1 MIKYEGIIIYTKKI
15 KERDLYIKIL
25 SNYDEIHSGIVYA
38 GTSTKKKLI
47 FQIGYFVQYTIIKK
61 NENSPPYFNAELI
74 KPFINDILK
83 NKFKLYGLLNLISLI
98 NTAILEG
105 QKINGIY
112 ISIRNIINIMHI
124 NKHWISYYC
133 EWLFNLLKIIGYEI
147 DYKNNENS
155 QYYNLIND
163 DFENYKSES
172 SILFPHQLLTHNNK
186 INLMEVTA
194 VFEIFENIYRK
205 NHLHD
210 INYKMPSSF
219 YNFKDT
225 IIKELK

>member
-1 MIKYEGIIIYTKKI
+1 MIKYEGIIIYSKKI

-25 SNYDEIHSGIVYA
+25 SSNDEIHSGIVYA
-38 GTSTKKKLI
+38 GTSSKKKLI
-47 FQIGYFVQYTIIKK
+47 FQIGYFIQYTKIKK

-83 NKFKLYGLLNLISLI
+83 NKFKLYGLLTLISLI

-105 QKINGIY
+105 QKIHGIY
-112 ISIRNIINIMHI
+112 ISIKNIINIMHI

-147 DYKNNENS
+147 DYKNNENN
-155 QYYNLIND
+155 QYFNLIND
-163 DFENYKSES
+163 EFENNKAES
-172 SILFPHQLLTHNNK
+172 SIKFPHQLLTHNNK
-186 INLMEVTA
+186 IDLVAVTA

-210 INYKMPSSF
+210 INQKMPSSF